1 MQPKNS
7 RRGLTLSRRRFLT
20 LAGLG
25 TGAGLAAC
33 APLATATPVPVS
45 SLQPPTAMVMAAT
58 PAPGGPDDMD
68 SMHKAG
74 VETFVAGAGKDDTF
88 WRKPMAPSSNG
99 YGTRPSCHPTPKRCA
114 APRRDW

>member
-1 MQPKNS
+1 MKLKNS
-7 RRGLTLSRRRFLT
+7 ARGATVSRRRFLT

-33 APLATATPVPVS
+33 APLATATPIPVS
-45 SLQPPTAMVMAAT
+45 SLQPPPTMVMAAT
-58 PAPGGPDDMD
+58 PVPGGQEDMD

-88 WRKPMAPSSNG
+88 WRKPMAP
-99 YGTRPSCHPTPKRCA
+99 A
-114 APRRDW
+114 ASDGGGKV